1 MVGKSHT
8 KKLRKIHINIFHKSV
23 PLIFC
28 HRPHWGQRMFL
39 SIFCLLSIMLI
50 FVFLGVKVLPSS
62 IAGSQDPNILINNNS
77 GDHPDHGIKTEVVS
91 WSSFLIVSS
100 CLRASLFESFTVQCY
115 FRKFSVLSNKL
126 RLSLAEPAKNMRIV
140 AEILLQTLPLYV
152 FLTNST
158 FQVKHAAVENF

>member
-1 MVGKSHT
+1 
-8 KKLRKIHINIFHKSV
+8 
-23 PLIFC
+23 
-28 HRPHWGQRMFL
+28 MFL

-50 FVFLGVKVLPSS
+50 FVFPGVKVLPSS

-77 GDHPDHGIKTEVVS
+77 GDHPDHGIKTEVVR
-91 WSSFLIVSS
+91 SSFLIVSS

-158 FQVKHAAVENF
+158 FQVKHAAVENFQIINIFHFNSN